1 MTTAP
6 PPSRPGHRP
15 ALVGAAVRSAFVGTL
30 AAGLATAAVASVAA
44 GGAAAA
50 GALAGTAM
58 VCVFF
63 GFGAVVLNVVA
74 ALTPA
79 ISLLVALLTY
89 TLQVTLM
96 GVVLLALRRSGALV
110 SAVDARWLAG
120 AVIGGTLVWLGGQI
134 YAHKHSREPLYDLAP
149 TQPQA
154 GAR

>member
-6 PPSRPGHRP
+6 PPSRPGDRP
-15 ALVGAAVRSAFVGTL
+15 ALVGPVVRTAFVGTL
-30 AAGLATAAVASVAA
+30 AAGLAAVALAAVAA

-50 GALAGTAM
+50 GVLVGTAM

-79 ISLLVALLTY
+79 VSLLVALLTY

-120 AVIGGTLVWLGGQI
+120 TVIGGTLVWLGAQI
-134 YAHKHSREPLYDLAP
+134 YAHMHSREPLYDLAP
-149 TQPQA
+149 THPQA